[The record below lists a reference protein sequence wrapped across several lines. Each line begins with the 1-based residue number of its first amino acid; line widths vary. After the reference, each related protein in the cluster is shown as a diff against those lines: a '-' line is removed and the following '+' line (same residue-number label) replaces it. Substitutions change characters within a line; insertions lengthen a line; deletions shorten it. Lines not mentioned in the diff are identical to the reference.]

1 MTISEEYDRLSLELE
16 KIIGLHQVPGPLIY
30 RAREY
35 LTLGD
40 FEKYQTLADLF
51 RKFTLPRDVDS

>member
-1 MTISEEYDRLSLELE
+1 MTIEEYDRLSLELKE
-16 KIIGLHQVPGPLIY
+16 IIRLHQVPGPLIY

-40 FEKYQTLADLF
+40 FGHYQTLADLF
-51 RKFTLPRDVDS
+51 RKFTPPRDVDS